1 MARGQQYERKN
12 SRFPGDL
19 PRFGY
24 LKEGILKTKPISVR
38 AIVVAVFFCVPV
50 CGFCQTVRDPVSASY
65 IGLGAYSNNDP
76 DVFSFHTNQAAL
88 AKIKMLSA
96 GIYGEKRFLLNELGL
111 YNAAVALPTSSG
123 NFGLDA
129 RYYGFSDYNESQ
141 LGLAY
146 GRNLGAKVDV
156 GVQFNYYNVRIAGYG
171 NAAAINFEIGTIFH
185 LADNLDAGMHV
196 YNPLSSSLGKNDEE
210 KLASRYSMGI
220 GYDASEKFFISIEIE
235 KEEDKPVN
243 VNTGLQYKFLPQLLA
258 RIGIST
264 ATSSIYFGIGF
275 GLRSMRFDVTASYHP
290 QLGIT
295 PGLLLVFSPAPKGG
309 SKKDNT

>member
-1 MARGQQYERKN
+1 MREIA
-12 SRFPGDL
+12 
-19 PRFGY
+19 
-24 LKEGILKTKPISVR
+24 
-38 AIVVAVFFCVPV
+38 VAVFFCVPV
-50 CGFCQTVRDPVSASY
+50 CGFCQTVRDPLSASY
-65 IGLGAYSNNDP
+65 IGLGAYSNYP
-76 DVFSFHTNQAAL
+76 DVFSFHVNQAAL

-111 YNAAVALPTSSG
+111 YDAAVALPTSSG

-129 RYYGFSDYNESQ
+129 RYYGFADYNESEV
-141 LGLAY
+141 GLAY
-146 GRNLGAKVDV
+146 GRSLGSKVDV

-171 NAAAINFEIGTIFH
+171 NASAINFEVGTIFH
-185 LADNLDAGMHV
+185 LTDNLDAGFHV
-196 YNPLSSSLGKNDEE
+196 YNPVGASLGKNDEE
-210 KLASRYSMGI
+210 KLGSVYSLGI

-295 PGLLLVFSPAPKGG
+295 PGLLLMVPLSPKGG